1 MTNGVLMFA
10 HNNQEIDYG
19 MMAYVSAKHVEK
31 YLKVP
36 VSLVTDS
43 GTINWLDKSDL
54 GFKNAFDKIILT
66 DDLSPAHIQLRR
78 FHDGSIDYKKAN
90 FNNGFRIK
98 SYDFSP
104 YDKTLVI
111 DTDVL
116 IRNDRLKNIWNS
128 NTDFMIDSNH
138 IDILYNRNRIEFNRV
153 SEYTIDFYWATIF
166 YFEKTEWT
174 KTFFDLCQHVCE
186 NYEYYRFI
194 YQIAPPL
201 MRNDFVFSIAIH
213 IMNGFNNK
221 THPQS
226 LPANLYYTIDSD
238 VLQQV
243 DSTGNLIF
251 LLEKENILGEYTL
264 AKIGNQNVHI
274 MNKFSF
280 NRNIPNLLEALNV
293 N

>member
-19 MMAYVSAKHVEK
+19 MMAYLSARHVEK

-43 GTINWLDKSDL
+43 GTVKWLDKSDP
-54 GFKNAFDKIILT
+54 GFKNIFDKIILT

-128 NTDFMIDSNH
+128 NTDFMIDSKH

-221 THPQS
+221 TYPQS

-243 DSTGNLIF
+243 DATGNLIF

-264 AKIGNQNVHI
+264 TKIGNQNVHI
-274 MNKFSF
+274 MNKFSL

>member
-1 MTNGVLMFA
+1 MTTGVLMFA

-19 MMAYVSAKHVEK
+19 MMAYVSARYAEK

-43 GTINWLDKSDL
+43 GTINWLDKSDPNL
-54 GFKNAFDKIILT
+54 KNIFDKIILT
-66 DDLSPAHIQLRR
+66 DDLSPTHTQLRR
-78 FHDGSIDYKKAN
+78 FHDGSIDYKKAS
-90 FNNGFRIK
+90 FNNGFRVK
-98 SYDFSP
+98 AYDFSP

-128 NTDFMIDSNH
+128 STDFMIDSKH
-138 IDILYNRNRIEFNRV
+138 IDIMYDRNRAEFNRV

-174 KTFFDLCQHVCE
+174 KTFFGLCQHVCE

-194 YQIAPPL
+194 YQIAYPL
-201 MRNDFVFSIAIH
+201 LRNDFVFSIAIH

-221 THPQS
+221 TCPQS
-226 LPANLYYTIDSD
+226 LPAKLYYTIDSD

-243 DSTGNLIF
+243 DLNGNLIF
-251 LLEKENILGEYTL
+251 LLEKENVLGEYTL
-264 AKIGNQNVHI
+264 SKTGNQNVHI

-280 NRNIPNLLEALNV
+280 NRNIPNLLEALDV
-293 N
+293 E